1 MGQIK
6 KLLVVVVVLSVLVAG
21 TLGLAVVLDIASS
34 EAAMNT
40 MVKTLSVFAIVAAVA
55 AVLIG
60 VLKFNKNT
68 DLE

>member
-1 MGQIK
+1 MEQIK
-6 KLLVVVVVLSVLVAG
+6 KLLVAIVVLSVLVAG
-21 TLGLAVVLDIASS
+21 ALGLAVVLDLASS

-60 VLKFNKNT
+60 ILKFNKNT